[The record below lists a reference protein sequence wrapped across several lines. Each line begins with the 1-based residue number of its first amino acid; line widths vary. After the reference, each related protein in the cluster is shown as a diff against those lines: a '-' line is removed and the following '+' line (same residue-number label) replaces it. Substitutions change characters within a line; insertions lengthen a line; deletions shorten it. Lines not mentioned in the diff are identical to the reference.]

1 MKNNKLT
8 NFEYKILP
16 SKVAGHKQICVTF
29 DYRGDRI
36 SRFVFIKES
45 KRTNY
50 YKAARKIIEKEMKD
64 KDLNHYAFWFRDSVH
79 GNRVK
84 AAIII
89 ATSLVCA
96 SILGGAGY
104 GIYHY
109 ITMPVIQF
117 VKNNTKL
124 INNVNKQEV
133 ICSKVEFGTHFE
145 GTISTTNSDYDLP
158 KEIYVTSGDK
168 VLVEDTDYTYNETTG
183 KFTTD
188 VTSNLKIQLTPSCN
202 VTSFVFDYPSYYSS
216 GVSDNPGF
224 RVVFEDGEDSGY
236 VDWGIGEKEQIS
248 SSFID
253 CDYKAKEAPLK
264 KYTVK
269 IYGKIKTCLFNDGSW
284 SSDPQANRYI
294 TDVHFGNSIS
304 TLHDDTEGDATVTLY
319 RAQNVFFDKYSPITE
334 ININYYFRVLDPNT
348 MSLVL
353 PVNATA
359 VNFTGAQISNFVDLK
374 CYSKDP
380 QPGYFV
386 NEVTGHI
393 YVPFGS
399 EDAYKE
405 VISQSAYSQMADL
418 VTGFNAV
425 LD

>member
-36 SRFVFIKES
+36 SRFVFVKES

-64 KDLNHYAFWFRDSVH
+64 KDLNRYAFWFRDSVH

-84 AAIII
+84 AAIVV
-89 ATSLVCA
+89 ASLICA
-96 SILGGAGY
+96 AGLGYAGY
-104 GIYHY
+104 RVYHY
-109 ITMPVIQF
+109 ISLPVIQF

-124 INNVNKQEV
+124 INNVTKQEV

-168 VLVEDTDYTYNETTG
+168 VLVEDTDYTYDETTG

-188 VTSNLKIQLTPSCN
+188 VKSESIKIELTPSCN
-202 VTSFVFDYPSYYSS
+202 VTSFVFDYPSYCSEA
-216 GVSDNPGF
+216 VADNPGF
-224 RVVFEDGEDSGY
+224 RVIFEDGEDSGY
-236 VDWGIGEKEQIS
+236 VDWGIGSIEPLPSDRSFVSHVYEKGEI
-248 SSFID
+248 
-253 CDYKAKEAPLK
+253 PLK

-269 IYGKIKTCLFNDGSW
+269 IYGKIKVVLFNDIAW
-284 SSDPQANRYI
+284 LANPEANHFI
-294 TDVHFGNSIS
+294 TDIHYGNRIS
-304 TLHDDTEGDATVTLY
+304 SLNIDEPSTVGLY
-319 RAQNVFFDKYSPITE
+319 RAQNVVFDKYSSITD
-334 ININYYFRVLDPNT
+334 IYFYFYYREEGYKT
-348 MSLVL
+348 MNLVL
-353 PVNATA
+353 PVNADTITI
-359 VNFTGAQISNFVDLK
+359 NSSDFSNFVDLK
-374 CYSKDP
+374 CYSRVPK
-380 QPGYFV
+380 PGYFV
-386 NEVTGHI
+386 KEVTDHI

-405 VISQSAYSQMADL
+405 VIAQSDYPRMASL
-418 VTGFNAV
+418 VTGFNDV